1 MMRES
6 EQTQR
11 MKSQGDLLPERKS
24 LASMSSTTTNSN
36 IPLMAMTPIS
46 SSNTSNTSNNLYKDL
61 TSSLFDP
68 MSSSSTHSLSS
79 MSTSQT
85 MPSLLRPTAPMAQP
99 QAPMRPTMNFSATS
113 NRTDLTSSLLNN
125 VNSFASRSQASP
137 MGVPMN
143 AMNSA
148 MPSPYFNAG
157 PSTGGALFQP
167 PPAPG
172 SMVMK
177 GPGGSSNTAARPK
190 TAASELDDLFN
201 WS

>member
-1 MMRES
+1 MRES

-11 MKSQGDLLPERKS
+11 IKSQGDLIPERKS
-24 LASMSSTTTNSN
+24 LASMSSATNSN

-46 SSNTSNTSNNLYKDL
+46 SSNTPNTSNHLYKDL

-68 MSSSSTHSLSS
+68 MSSSSMHSHSHSS

-85 MPSLLRPTAPMAQP
+85 MPSLLRPSVPMAQP

-125 VNSFASRSQASP
+125 VNSLASRSQASP
-137 MGVPMN
+137 TGVPMN
-143 AMNSA
+143 AMNPA

-167 PPAPG
+167 PPAAG

-201 WS
+201 